1 MDMVHSEEPMRQAF
15 NDLLK
20 DILKCHETLMVY
32 RNARNKYSD
41 KSRDSGTKAGV
52 RGIESSRTVDDGVQ
66 PVASASLLQRRR
78 TRGSTIV
85 RYHQPTSLKG
95 HTYSLLKGDRKQGR
109 NYQGEGSKRRSTRMF
124 GHIGP
129 CLTHEYALK
138 CDFK

>member
-1 MDMVHSEEPMRQAF
+1 MRQAF

-20 DILKCHETLMVY
+20 HILKRHETLMVY

-52 RGIESSRTVDDGVQ
+52 RGIESSRTVDDGIGAAYRARLCCRGVEREAPQ
-66 PVASASLLQRRR
+66 LYVTINPQALKATHTHYLKWIENKAGT
-78 TRGSTIV
+78 TR
-85 RYHQPTSLKG
+85 
-95 HTYSLLKGDRKQGR
+95 
-109 NYQGEGSKRRSTRMF
+109 EGSKRRSTRMF

-129 CLTHEYALK
+129 SLMHEYALK